1 LTPSSTDYKSE
12 AIVEA
17 NMNEYQHLGL
27 KEAVDRF
34 QVQLIQSAYLDN
46 EQNLS
51 ATAKQL
57 QVNSGNLHR
66 LMKRLNLK

>member
-1 LTPSSTDYKSE
+1 
-12 AIVEA
+12 
-17 NMNEYQHLGL
+17 MNEYQHLGL